1 MEELFET
8 IELMNSS
15 NYKDRFRAEYWQ
27 NKIRYNKLQ
36 NMVNNWGNLN
46 FKPTC
51 PKSTYLLQLEFMEKY
66 IAVLELRAIAEGIV
80 L

>member
-1 MEELFET
+1 MELNET
-8 IELMNSS
+8 IELMQSPD
-15 NYKDRFRAEYWQ
+15 YKDRFKAEYYQ
-27 NKIRYNKLQ
+27 NKIRYDKLAA
-36 NMVNNWGNLN
+36 MLANWDNLK
-46 FKPTC
+46 FTPTC

>member
-1 MEELFET
+1 MELEET
-8 IELMNSS
+8 IELMQSP
-15 NYKDRFRAEYWQ
+15 NYKDRFAAEYYQ
-27 NKIRYNKLQ
+27 NKIRYDKLAV
-36 NMVNNWGNLN
+36 MVANWDNLK
-46 FKPTC
+46 FTPTC

>member
-1 MEELFET
+1 MELNET
-8 IELMNSS
+8 IELMQSPD
-15 NYKDRFRAEYWQ
+15 YRGRFRAEYYQ
-27 NKIRYNKLQ
+27 NKIRYDKLAV
-36 NMVNNWGNLN
+36 MLANWDNLK
-46 FKPTC
+46 FTPTC

>member
-1 MEELFET
+1 MELNET
-8 IELMNSS
+8 IELMQSP
-15 NYKDRFRAEYWQ
+15 NYKDRFIAEYYQ
-27 NKIRYNKLQ
+27 NKIRYDKLAA
-36 NMVNNWGNLN
+36 MLTNWDNLK
-46 FKPTC
+46 FTPTC

>member
-8 IELMNSS
+8 VELMNSAD
-15 NYKDRFRAEYWQ
+15 YKDRFIAEYWQ

-36 NMVNNWGNLN
+36 NMVNNWDNLK
-46 FKPTC
+46 FKPIC
-51 PKSTYLLQLEFMEKY
+51 PLSTYLLQLEYMKKY
-66 IAVLELRAIAEGIV
+66 IAILEIRAVAEDII